1 MKREG
6 RNRARRLALGIVAA
20 ALAGY
25 LLFPAVRTAFHSA
38 CMAFTQRSV
47 HVLIGRISSAACRW
61 AEALGL
67 AIFQCLVLPFFEP
80 LLTVADRA
88 VFGGVWGTLLAA
100 GGDLLGGLGCYG
112 LARALL
118 GDHLPPRLL
127 PQRAYEKARRCGA
140 LGLLGLCCCLPRY
153 YGIFC
158 YCAGILGVRTGAFL
172 LAAALARVPTVIAY
186 SLLTSVYTTLL
197 PDGGRLALAGYGA
210 VCCAV
215 WLWLS
220 RRRARTHTDSV
231 GAV

>member
-6 RNRARRLALGIVAA
+6 RDRARRLALGIVAA

-25 LLFPAVRTAFHSA
+25 LLSPAVRTAFHGA

-47 HVLIGRISSAACRW
+47 HVLIGRISSAACGW

-67 AIFQCLVLPFFEP
+67 AVFQCLVLPFFEP

-118 GDHLPPRLL
+118 GDLPPRLL
-127 PQRAYEKARRCGA
+127 PQRAYEKARHCGA
-140 LGLLGLCCCLPRY
+140 FGLLGLCCCLPRY

-172 LAAALARVPTVIAY
+172 LAAALARVPTVIAC
-186 SLLTSVYTTLL
+186 SLLTNAYTALL
-197 PDGGRLALAGYGA
+197 PDGGRLALAGYGLL
-210 VCCAV
+210 CCAAGC
-215 WLWLS
+215 LLC
-220 RRRARTHTDSV
+220 RRRDAAEGKR
-231 GAV
+231 